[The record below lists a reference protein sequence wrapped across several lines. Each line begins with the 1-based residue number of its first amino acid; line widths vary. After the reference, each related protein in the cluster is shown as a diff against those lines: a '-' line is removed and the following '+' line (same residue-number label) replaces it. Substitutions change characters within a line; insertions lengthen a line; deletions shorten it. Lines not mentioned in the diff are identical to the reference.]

1 MISRMT
7 KVASEKFQSSQTNFC
22 FRGSL
27 PRGDGSGIIFL
38 VPAAGG
44 PRYPVRVL
52 GRESQ
57 GCCPCTWACGQPWRT
72 CLSACHALLAHVVS
86 SSVDILIL
94 CSHICPLPRG
104 GQFGSGDSVVG
115 ETRSANSL
123 PLGTGARSQFCGSLQ
138 SSAQDQCC
146 GGGDKDA
153 RELGTLLPLVA
164 TARPLE
170 GAPAARVAG
179 TQFTLADPCSVP
191 RGSVERSTVS
201 S

>member
-1 MISRMT
+1 MA
-7 KVASEKFQSSQTNFC
+7 VASSSWYLQLEAHNTLSVC
-22 FRGSL
+22 SGGSS
-27 PRGDGSGIIFL
+27 R
-38 VPAAGG
+38 AAPGRAASLGG
-44 PRYPVRVL
+44 PAFQPVML
-52 GRESQ
+52 H
-57 GCCPCTWACGQPWRT
+57 
-72 CLSACHALLAHVVS
+72 LSHVVS
-86 SSVDILIL
+86 SSVDILTL

-115 ETRSANSL
+115 ETWSANSL
-123 PLGTGARSQFCGSLQ
+123 PLGAGVRSQFCGSLQ

-153 RELGTLLPLVA
+153 RELGTLLPLEA
-164 TARPLE
+164 PARPLE